1 MLSRSYFRSR
11 WRPNSRRS
19 KKDKHG
25 GGEVWKDTENPV
37 SEGVVSTTTDAAVH
51 IERMIDP
58 HVRLRDMTDDGRCQE
73 CGQ

>member
-1 MLSRSYFRSR
+1 M
-11 WRPNSRRS
+11 
-19 KKDKHG
+19 